1 MKKWFLAIVLAFA
14 AIATTLYVSNAFA
27 VNLTYHKM
35 PAGDVKGV
43 YNQTQ
48 KSSILDLDIKDDM
61 TPTHVILDQN
71 KVGLYYACYN
81 YMHPEEGKYPG
92 YSVTFGGETNGKFN
106 CYHYD
111 PDNSTASGHNAK
123 VFPSESFGMSYAIA
137 HDFNDA
143 NKPKTTKP
151 SLDFSGPDNYIKL
164 VAPEAATD
172 VERQIRYDVHIT
184 LSEISI
190 KTFKC
195 EDKTKNRTISVV
207 AFGWGEKMQ
216 SGYSSYDG
224 ISEFVAHSL
233 NLASYHRCGSA
244 VKYNV
249 SVELYPSGTTENK
262 ATDRLMLWAVADID
276 IPDKTGSSDATYDSS
291 HTYAEHLKFLRDD
304 NGHLRG
310 AVRVN
315 DEDEENE
322 GDRTK
327 LKTYISM
334 VKTGGTATAPTGAL
348 SFSND
353 TLFHNQAKKI
363 DDNSGSALFV
373 LNTSDIAF
381 EWGGSECGTTI
392 VSAPY
397 SKFVG
402 KTVIRYGD
410 RELTDGS
417 NRVTVHGKKSE
428 PVSFEHYIA
437 REQGFKDNEPESF
450 TISRSDWR
458 YNTQISLTE
467 NFSLSDGTGYKKVY
481 DTATAAAYGG
491 SGGYV
496 VSLSPGQAK
505 TYFHNLKYRITT
517 VNSAT
522 ESVGVNAIRLFRPE
536 ATFAGSVTPFIN
548 DAEVENN
555 ASVEVTSADG
565 TYTVKFRNSIKRN
578 DDGAGDTVGS
588 GWTADLSR
596 NGAVLSDVEA
606 KHGTAEREEEE
617 EKSDDIDEIVYSGY
631 IRYGE
636 TIRLC
641 GNLRYDSVVNYNGNS
656 TDNAQ
661 GCVVLW
667 RGSGHCSFDDRF
679 EYGLNHASNTGR
691 IGVQNKDL
699 ANAPSFTVP
708 NDLTS
713 VSVYARP
720 TDNVRFFYDM
730 CAGSM
735 YPIKQK
741 GLSTTVTYKA
751 SGMSTKSS
759 SDGNG
764 YLFRKTVPVE
774 NDTFFNPRFWTN
786 GNDGYSYRFVKE
798 DVEASFSSPS
808 DEVGTNYRCGGST
821 VGGWYQIAGKQ
832 DCARNSVYDLG
843 VIDAGSVITQKL
855 EWNEQAYNGTTFS
868 NAPRSAEANV
878 IVPYNYVLKPFV
890 TNNSGNTGKVAYIG
904 ETLTMTPGVVTV
916 PRTNVFPVGG
926 SQNYATITK
935 PTDITVK
942 YYFKTSSG
950 SVISEHVVESSS
962 RSQARLNSDGLVN
975 GTVSTDSQ
983 KSVDD
988 GGTQLPATT
997 VQIPNSGVNV
1007 GDKVCVEVSVY
1018 PADSHDAKDA
1028 TVVSGAGVGDIALSE
1043 TSADGNNRVTA
1054 VSCSTIAKKPTMS
1067 VESSNAYSATQFK
1080 TARYTRTIGS
1090 KKFNFGSWSEYGV
1103 FGRVLTDASANASL
1117 FASGAALGYSRDG
1130 YPGQAANVARANDES
1145 SADNNKVSTAANSSK
1160 CTFMTQTFANAEC
1173 NSSYSSLGWV
1183 MASQYEQRI
1192 KERYSSSAGTFEM
1205 VGLGTREYSGA
1216 TYYDVSGY
1224 SGTDVI
1230 VEPSGI
1236 VRFDSKYNLYINS
1249 LPNITNEQY
1258 ASKNITT
1265 PNRTIVYSAPE
1276 KSIVIDGNLNYDGGA
1291 KNSTDGITQVI
1302 IIAKNVYFTSN
1313 PTYVNAII
1321 IADQV
1326 NTCRFSGAS
1335 KVAVGGQGSAE
1346 ILSSNQCNQALRF
1359 DSPVIVKKLVLNRT
1373 AGADN
1378 GDDAIRRAEIFNLN
1392 MANYL
1397 WSFNQM
1403 SRLSQATTTYSR
1415 ELPTRY

>member
-1 MKKWFLAIVLAFA
+1 MKISNITLKAYDCVETSNTNDEKKNTHSAILYGWGDNMKDNYGNFSGISHFA
-14 AIATTLYVSNAFA
+14 A
-27 VNLTYHKM
+27 
-35 PAGDVKGV
+35 
-43 YNQTQ
+43 
-48 KSSILDLDIKDDM
+48 KSLDGHRRCD
-61 TPTHVILDQN
+61 T
-71 KVGLYYACYN
+71 GA
-81 YMHPEEGKYPG
+81 
-92 YSVTFGGETNGKFN
+92 KFN
-106 CYHYD
+106 
-111 PDNSTASGHNAK
+111 
-123 VFPSESFGMSYAIA
+123 V
-137 HDFNDA
+137 
-143 NKPKTTKP
+143 
-151 SLDFSGPDNYIKL
+151 
-164 VAPEAATD
+164 
-172 VERQIRYDVHIT
+172 
-184 LSEISI
+184 SI
-190 KTFKC
+190 
-195 EDKTKNRTISVV
+195 
-207 AFGWGEKMQ
+207 
-216 SGYSSYDG
+216 
-224 ISEFVAHSL
+224 
-233 NLASYHRCGSA
+233 
-244 VKYNV
+244 
-249 SVELYPSGTTENK
+249 ELYPHDDPGAGKIEN
-262 ATDRLMLWAVADID
+262 RLVLWAVSDID
-276 IPDKTGSSDATYDSS
+276 IPDKIGSKDQVYNPTNEYF
-291 HTYAEHLKFLRDD
+291 AEHLRFLEKD
-304 NGHLRG
+304 GYLRG
-310 AVRVN
+310 AVRVV
-315 DEDEENE
+315 DDDT
-322 GDRTK
+322 GDTM

-334 VKTGGTATAPTGAL
+334 VKTGGSATSPTGVL
-348 SFSND
+348 SYKYNAIY
-353 TLFHNQAKKI
+353 HNVI
-363 DDNSGSALFV
+363 GTIGDNTGSALFV
-373 LNTSDIAF
+373 LNASDVAF
-381 EWGGSECGTTI
+381 EWGGSTCATTI

-397 SKFVG
+397 SEFTG
-402 KTVIRYGD
+402 KTVLRYDGQ
-410 RELTDGS
+410 ELTDS
-417 NRVTVHGKKSE
+417 VNVIPPLNSQYSKVF
-428 PVSFEHYIA
+428 SFEHYIS
-437 REQGFKDNEPESF
+437 RTKGYIDNEMETFTVTKNDWMPQTSYTGQES
-450 TISRSDWR
+450 
-458 YNTQISLTE
+458 
-467 NFSLSDGTGYKKVY
+467 FSLSDGANYKLVYSTTGSY
-481 DTATAAAYGG
+481 YGNNNE
-491 SGGYV
+491 YRA
-496 VSLSPGQAK
+496 SLDPGETK
-505 TYFHNLKYRITT
+505 TYTHRLRYRLASVSSTT
-517 VNSAT
+517 IDADPVS
-522 ESVGVNAIRLFRPE
+522 IRLSRPPARFFGTVVPSVKNGDID
-536 ATFAGSVTPFIN
+536 ATIPN
-548 DAEVENN
+548 DNRVKI
-555 ASVEVTSADG
+555 TSADG
-565 TYTVKFRNSIKRN
+565 SYTVKFTSGIKRLE
-578 DDGAGDTVGS
+578 DGAGDTVGS
-588 GWTADLSR
+588 AWRTHMTKDGTVPSNTYGYHA
-596 NGAVLSDVEA
+596 
-606 KHGTAEREEEE
+606 GTANRTEGQ
-617 EKSDDIDEIVYSGY
+617 EKSDDIQEYTYTGKL
-631 IRYGE
+631 RYGE
-636 TIRLC
+636 SITFC
-641 GNLRYDSVVNYNGNS
+641 GGLHYTSLVDKTAGNDES
-656 TDNAQ
+656 DVMGCVIVWRGNAQ
-661 GCVVLW
+661 
-667 RGSGHCSFDDRF
+667 CSFD
-679 EYGLNHASNTGR
+679 ESISYGMESASNTGR

-699 ANAPSFTVP
+699 ANAPTFTVP

-759 SDGNG
+759 NDGNG

-832 DCARNSVYDLG
+832 DCARNSVYNLG

-904 ETLTMTPGVVTV
+904 ETLTMTPGVVTT

-950 SVISEHVVESSS
+950 SVLSEHVVESSS
-962 RSQARLNSDGLVN
+962 RSQARLNSDGLMN

-1007 GDKVCVEVSVY
+1007 GDKVCVEASVY

-1043 TSADGNNRVTA
+1043 TSADGSNRVTA

-1130 YPGQAANVARANDES
+1130 YPSQTANVARANDES

-1160 CTFMTQTFANAEC
+1160 CTFMTQTFANADC

-1192 KERYSSSAGTFEM
+1192 KERYSSSNGSFEI

-1313 PTYVNAII
+1313 PTYNNAII